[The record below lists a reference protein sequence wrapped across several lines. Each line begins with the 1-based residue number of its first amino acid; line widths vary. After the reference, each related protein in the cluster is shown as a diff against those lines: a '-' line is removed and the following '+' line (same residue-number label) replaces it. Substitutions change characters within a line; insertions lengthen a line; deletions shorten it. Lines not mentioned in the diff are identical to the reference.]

1 MRKTFYFFV
10 IQVGVWYKQT
20 DFLHWEIS
28 LLWKNRWLAWC
39 DQKTKPFG
47 SLHNRIKQ
55 LTDQFRQC
63 KWWTEIAF
71 GPRRKD
77 FWPWQLQDHLGK
89 NTILKTKSRDRR
101 NIVLRAVW
109 PDWASSKR
117 NWQPIFLL
125 KTKCMV
131 TFEAFWKKI
140 CFKARTGVDTL
151 GVFLTYLGCI
161 LFSRLVTLC
170 MGYF

>member
-55 LTDQFRQC
+55 LTDGINFVNVND
-63 KWWTEIAF
+63 
-71 GPRRKD
+71 GRRS
-77 FWPWQLQDHLGK
+77 LSGLGEK
-89 NTILKTKSRDRR
+89 ISD
-101 NIVLRAVW
+101 
-109 PDWASSKR
+109 PGSSKTTWGKIPFWKLKVGTDEILFYVQCDQIGR
-117 NWQPIFLL
+117 VFLL